1 MYAALDE
8 VCRVEYACEPALKM
22 LVKVEATLGGIAV
35 DALFVFMA
43 AKHVVRK
50 RIIRHPAHAGEHLIP
65 ISLIALAFVKVKA
78 EHADQVA
85 AEDFCDLD
93 RVLEGCK
100 MRLEIIRDIHFA
112 IGRTDCGN
120 LHALGIELCLEH
132 PRVVCRKRGDIA
144 LGQAAELHVRDAV
157 CLACADLFVQID
169 ARLVGKGGKDK
180 FCHRFISSCWVC
192 NPESMLHAVM

>member
-78 EHADQVA
+78 EHADQCSRRI
-85 AEDFCDLD
+85 CDLD

-100 MRLEIIRDIHFA
+100 MRLEIIRDIH
-112 IGRTDCGN
+112 
-120 LHALGIELCLEH
+120 L
-132 PRVVCRKRGDIA
+132 P
-144 LGQAAELHVRDAV
+144 
-157 CLACADLFVQID
+157 
-169 ARLVGKGGKDK
+169 
-180 FCHRFISSCWVC
+180 
-192 NPESMLHAVM
+192 